1 MDFILFFAFIII
13 FMFLSWIIKKYFF
26 KSDENTDEKEAMRF
40 MQNYKISEEEKFGME
55 LSSAIN
61 SDGLARLNLRRLI
74 AAEIKAR
81 VLESALDPK
90 AFPSTDIWAY
100 EKSNKELEQEKKNIE
115 DAFNKEKERIN
126 LAQEIR
132 FILQAENI
140 SEEWLVANPKLFLND
155 LSYRAYIQ
163 TPIFARNNYKKLDDF
178 GLIELNFCI
187 KNKQKIIDAFRACRN
202 KGFYS

>member
-1 MDFILFFAFIII
+1 
-13 FMFLSWIIKKYFF
+13 
-26 KSDENTDEKEAMRF
+26 
-40 MQNYKISEEEKFGME
+40 MQNYKISDEERFAMQI
-55 LSSAIN
+55 SSAIN
-61 SDGLARLNLRRLI
+61 SDGLARVNLRRLI

-100 EKSNKELEQEKKNIE
+100 EKSIKELEQEKKHIE
-115 DAFNKEKERIN
+115 DALNKEKERVN

-132 FILQAENI
+132 VFLQGENI

-155 LSYRAYIQ
+155 LNYRVYLQA
-163 TPIFARNNYKKLDDF
+163 PIFARNNYKKLDDF

-187 KNKQKIIDAFRACRN
+187 KNKQNIIDAFSAYRN
-202 KGFYS
+202 KTFYS